1 MLYNIKN
8 KSFLRLLNFKGVI
21 IPIMILKWLIED
33 CRGIKIINSKT
44 QGQNS
49 KLNSQKI

>member
-1 MLYNIKN
+1 MLYNIQN
-8 KSFLRLLNFKGVI
+8 KSFLRLFNFKGII
-21 IPIMILKWLIED
+21 IPIIIFKRLIED